1 MCCGCRRRTQKVLE
15 GLRTI
20 CDTVVSTGFAMYHKC
35 RWLLRLLSRGMIQRV
50 LRLLQA

>member
-1 MCCGCRRRTQKVLE
+1 MCCACRRRTQNVLQ

-20 CDTVVSTGFAMYHKC
+20 CDAVVATGVRYGPQ

-50 LRLLQA
+50 LRLLQV